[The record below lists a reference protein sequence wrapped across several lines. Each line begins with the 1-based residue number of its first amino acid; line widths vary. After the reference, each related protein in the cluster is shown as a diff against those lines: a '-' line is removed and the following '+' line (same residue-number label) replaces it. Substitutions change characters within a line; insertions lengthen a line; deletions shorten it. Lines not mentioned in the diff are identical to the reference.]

1 MRARCRLR
9 IAALFGSSS
18 AAIALH
24 TSLVV
29 LRKND
34 GAEGLH
40 WRPRAS
46 ISSANASVAD
56 RSFGSEVTAKRRRS
70 NSHSRTCLAAQ
81 SWGSLVAVVALGW
94 SQYADGFLVVLLPFR
109 AGTRSGRSSTRACEL
124 IVTIPL
130 AVSRAGKGWANRHK
144 ESRRS
149 KRPRRRNF
157 IRKPPQFYRD
167 QVDADGRAGG
177 GEPSIFIEFLYRC
190 LSIHLENIWRKWH
203 LIEARGRS
211 RFSRRNSAR
220 FPCPAK

>member
-18 AAIALH
+18 AVIALH
-24 TSLVV
+24 TSLLV

-34 GAEGLH
+34 GADGLH
-40 WRPRAS
+40 SRPRAS
-46 ISSANASVAD
+46 ISSAKASVAD
-56 RSFGSEVTAKRRRS
+56 RSFGSVVTAKRRMS

-81 SWGSLVAVVALGW
+81 SWGSLATLVALGW
-94 SQYADGFLVVLLPFR
+94 SQYAAGFLAVLLPFR

-149 KRPRRRNF
+149 KRARRRNF
-157 IRKPPQFYRD
+157 IRKPSQFYRD
-167 QVDADGRAGG
+167 RVDAEGRAGG
-177 GEPSIFIEFLYRC
+177 GQPSILIRFLYRC
-190 LSIHLENIWRKWH
+190 PSIHLENIWRKWH
-203 LIEARGRS
+203 LMIDA
-211 RFSRRNSAR
+211 
-220 FPCPAK
+220 